1 MKGLSHAEANV
12 CACGPWISLGLPETA
27 RFRCTTSGTVF
38 HRSRG
43 LYSKGYAVCLACGR
57 VESISETREIPSAIK
72 HHKKLRGG
80 KN

>member
-57 VESISETREIPSAIK
+57 
-72 HHKKLRGG
+72 
-80 KN
+80 